1 MNGLSKRGKLVAAF
15 ATVGILAIAAVSIR
29 IAVGSSTNADT
40 PVVFYDSS
48 AGGNPAQTEFQTAD
62 AATAEASR
70 RAGFSVKVPPYL
82 PPGFSVAD
90 VTISPKPPAASQS
103 TLRRILFAIKRGN
116 ATLTM
121 IAVNSPF
128 TFPGSDDPS
137 KIVAT
142 PVKGANIYKST
153 GDGLVE
159 YTLLTP
165 TRGYVLG
172 FKAAALSEAEALK
185 ILSSLPME

>member
-1 MNGLSKRGKLVAAF
+1 MNALSERNRWFVVFAVIVVVAIVA
-15 ATVGILAIAAVSIR
+15 
-29 IAVGSSTNADT
+29 GSAWLIGGGSTKADT
-40 PVVFYDSS
+40 PVILYDAP
-48 AGGNPAQTEFQTAD
+48 AGGSPAQTEFQTAD

-103 TLRRILFAIKRGN
+103 TLRRILFAIKGGN

-137 KIVAT
+137 KIVAS
-142 PVKGANIYKST
+142 PGKGANIYKST
-153 GDGLVE
+153 GDGVVE

-165 TRGYVLG
+165 TRGYVLA
-172 FKAAALSEAEALK
+172 FKADRKSVV
-185 ILSSLPME
+185 

>member
-1 MNGLSKRGKLVAAF
+1 M
-15 ATVGILAIAAVSIR
+15 IL
-29 IAVGSSTNADT
+29 
-40 PVVFYDSS
+40 YDAS

-82 PPGFSVAD
+82 PPGFAVAD

-103 TLRRILFAIKRGN
+103 TLRRILFAVKGGN

-121 IAVNSPF
+121 IALNSPF

-137 KIVAT
+137 KIVAS
-142 PVKGANIYKST
+142 PGKGASIYKVAE
-153 GDGLVE
+153 GGLVD

-165 TRGYVLG
+165 TRGYVLT
-172 FKAAALSEAEALK
+172 FKASDSSEAEALK
-185 ILSSLPME
+185 VLSSLPME

>member
-1 MNGLSKRGKLVAAF
+1 MVCWRRGDWVVALVAAS
-15 ATVGILAIAAVSIR
+15 AWLIGG
-29 IAVGSSTNADT
+29 GSTKADA
-40 PVVFYDSS
+40 PVVLYDSS
-48 AGGNPAQTEFQTAD
+48 VGGAATPTEFQTAG
-62 AATAEASR
+62 AAAGEASR
-70 RAGFSVKVPPYL
+70 RAGFTLNLPAYL
-82 PPGFSVAD
+82 PKGFAVAD
-90 VTISPKPPAASQS
+90 ISISPKPPALSGS
-103 TLRRILFAIKRGN
+103 TLSRLSLAIKSGG

-121 IAVNSPF
+121 LAVNSPF

-142 PVKGANIYKST
+142 RGKGANIYKST